1 MLAVTDLFEALT
13 ASDRPYKKGM
23 PLEKVYAIMEGEAER
38 GKLDPDLV
46 KIMKEKDVYSRFLEM
61 DKKGEYSVDI

>member
-1 MLAVTDLFEALT
+1 
-13 ASDRPYKKGM
+13 
-23 PLEKVYAIMEGEAER
+23 MEGEAER
-38 GKLDPDLV
+38 GKLDSDLV